1 VNATEASAAGAG
13 EPTVSAT
20 DRLLATLREDRVL
33 IVVRAA
39 GVPDPR
45 GLADT
50 AALCGIRVVEVS
62 LTTGGALDAIRRI
75 AGDASLTVG
84 AGTVLTA
91 DDARGSIDAGA
102 QYLVTPTVLP
112 DVAEVAHANGIPIL
126 VGAFTPTE
134 VLAAHR
140 LGAAAVKVFP
150 ARAVGPSYVRDL
162 AGPLPDVPLVPSG
175 GVDHANAAAFL
186 DAGALAVSVGGS
198 GVRASAVEAGDHRAI
213 EGSLRELVAAIAR
226 HVR

>member
-1 VNATEASAAGAG
+1 M
-13 EPTVSAT
+13 SAT
-20 DRLLATLREDRVL
+20 DRLLTTLREDRVL

-39 GVPDPR
+39 RVADPS

-50 AALCGIRVVEVS
+50 TASCGIRVVEVT
-62 LTTGGALDAIRRI
+62 LTTDGALDAIRRI

-91 DDARGSIDAGA
+91 EDARSSIDAGA
-102 QYLVTPTVLP
+102 QCLVTPTVLP
-112 DVAEVAHANGIPIL
+112 DVAEVARANEIPIL
-126 VGAFTPTE
+126 IGAFTPTE

-150 ARAVGPSYVRDL
+150 ARTVGPSYLRDL
-162 AGPLPDVPLVPSG
+162 AGPLPDVAVVPSG
-175 GVDHANAAAFL
+175 GIDHANAAAYL

-198 GVRASAVEAGDHRAI
+198 CVPAGAVERGDHGAIDAALRA
-213 EGSLRELVAAIAR
+213 LVAAIAAHPR
-226 HVR
+226 

>member
-1 VNATEASAAGAG
+1 M
-13 EPTVSAT
+13 SAT
-20 DRLLATLREDRVL
+20 DRLLTTLREDRVL

-39 GVPDPR
+39 RVPDPR

-50 AALCGIRVVEVS
+50 LASCGIRVVEVT
-62 LTTGGALDAIRRI
+62 LTTDGALDAIRSM
-75 AGDASLTVG
+75 AGDDSLIVG

-91 DDARGSIDAGA
+91 DDARRSIAAGA
-102 QYLVTPTVLP
+102 QYLVTPTVAP
-112 DVAEVAHANGIPIL
+112 DVAEVAHANAIPIL
-126 VGAFTPTE
+126 LGAFTPTE

-150 ARAVGPSYVRDL
+150 ARALGPSYLRDL
-162 AGPLPDVPLVPSG
+162 AGPLPDVALVPSG

-198 GVRASAVEAGDHRAI
+198 SAPADAVQRGDHGAI
-213 EGSLRELVAAIAR
+213 DASLRALVAAIAAHPR
-226 HVR
+226 